1 MHARELACSRSY
13 AGVCRQPSTS
23 TFVPTCPNAYADTV
37 ATACT
42 INAVRAC
49 LPPQLTRVF
58 VSARTCVAYVARHV
72 DGAATI
78 SVMIVTVANFKGGVG
93 KTTTTAYAAQILA
106 DHGYPVRCVD
116 ADRQGSLTDWH
127 REAAANG
134 SPFGF
139 EMEPF
144 SGRDGD
150 GAAKAVGLASRIV
163 GRDGHVFVDLAPGG
177 RKDAIAVARM
187 SAAVIIPTRPQV
199 ADWAQT
205 RKMMDDLTKNAP
217 GVPFYVLV
225 TAARASTLGTR
236 DIASLIYRD
245 DLPAEEREVAR
256 YGLRPMIPLREG
268 DTNDV
273 FMSVAPRPRTALWLA
288 YLDALTDLDAL
299 VSGKAPVPA
308 GAAA

>member
-1 MHARELACSRSY
+1 
-13 AGVCRQPSTS
+13 
-23 TFVPTCPNAYADTV
+23 
-37 ATACT
+37 
-42 INAVRAC
+42 
-49 LPPQLTRVF
+49 
-58 VSARTCVAYVARHV
+58 
-72 DGAATI
+72 
-78 SVMIVTVANFKGGVG
+78 MIVTVANFKGGVG

-127 REAAANG
+127 AIAAANG
-134 SPFGF
+134 SPFSF

-205 RKMMDDLTKNAP
+205 RKMMDDLIKNAP
-217 GVPFYVLV
+217 GIPFYVLV
-225 TAARASTLGTR
+225 TAARAATIGTR
-236 DIASLIYRD
+236 DIASFIYRD
-245 DLPAEEREVAR
+245 DLPAEEREAAR